1 MQEEQ
6 KRIEDYGLIGNTHS
20 AALVARDGSIDWLCL
35 PRFDSAAI
43 FAAVLGDESHGS
55 WKLCARA
62 EDVRVSRRYR
72 PGTAILETR
81 FETDSGVAT
90 VIDFMPPPGDDF
102 VDEVIRLVRGDA
114 GVVEMIVSVVF
125 RFDYGRLVP
134 WLERSVEG
142 ITAIAGPDA
151 VRLYTPIELVNKDW
165 TTQAEFVVH
174 EGEYVP
180 FVLTWFPS
188 HREAPPVRDAVALFR
203 RVEERWRA
211 WSARNSYEGP
221 WREAVERSLITLKL
235 LTYRPTGGIVAA
247 PTTSL
252 PEAIGGV
259 RNWDYRF
266 CWIRD
271 ATLCLY
277 ALLTSGYQQEAVAW
291 REWLLRAA
299 AGSPQDLQIMYGLH
313 GEQRLVEFALDWLP
327 GFAGS
332 RPVRIGNAAYSQL
345 QLDVYGELVSALHA
359 ARRFGIGASDAAWA
373 LQLVVIDHLEHIWRE
388 PDEGIWEVR
397 GPRRHFVHSK
407 LMAWL
412 AFDRMIA
419 SARMFGL
426 SGPVDRWGQIRDA
439 IHADICERGFDA
451 ERNSFVQYYGATTVD
466 AALLFM
472 PIVGFLP
479 PDHPRI
485 RGTVAAIEQELMRDG
500 LVCRY
505 RDPAPGDVDGLP
517 GEEGAFLACSFW
529 LCDVY
534 QLMGRAADARALFER
549 LLGYANDLGLL
560 AEEYDPRAGR
570 QLGNFPQAFSHVSLI
585 NTAHALSEVSVGASE
600 HRAAGERET
609 AVPPDASR
617 DAATS
622 KTTGRPR

>member
-1 MQEEQ
+1 LQQ

-20 AALVARDGSIDWLCL
+20 AALVSRDGSIDWLCL

-43 FAAVLGDESHGS
+43 FAALLGDESHGS
-55 WKLCARA
+55 WRLCPQAS
-62 EDVRVSRRYR
+62 EVRISRCYR

-81 FETDSGVAT
+81 FETDSGAAT
-90 VIDFMPPPGDDF
+90 VIDFMPPPGDEF

-114 GVVEMIVSVVF
+114 GIVAMAMSVAF

-142 ITAIAGPDA
+142 IVAIAGPDA

-165 TTQAEFVVH
+165 RTQAEFLVH

-188 HREAPPVRDAVALFR
+188 HREVPPVLDAVALLR
-203 RVEERWRA
+203 RVEERWRV

-277 ALLTSGYQQEAVAW
+277 ALLTSGYQHEAIAW

-345 QLDVYGELVSALHA
+345 QLDVYGELVGALHA
-359 ARRFGIGASDAAWA
+359 ARRFGIGASDAAWS
-373 LQLVVIDHLEHIWRE
+373 LQLVVIDHLERIWRE

-419 SARMFGL
+419 SARMFDL
-426 SGPVDRWGQIRDA
+426 EGPVEHWAQIRDA
-439 IHADICERGFDA
+439 IHADICANGFDA
-451 ERNSFVQYYGATTVD
+451 ERNTFVQYYGATTVD
-466 AALLFM
+466 AALLFAA
-472 PIVGFLP
+472 IIGFLP
-479 PDHPRI
+479 PDDPRI
-485 RGTVAAIEQELMRDG
+485 LGTVAAIERELMQDG
-500 LVCRY
+500 LLRRY
-505 RDPAPGDVDGLP
+505 RDPDPGDVDGLP

-534 QLMGRAADARALFER
+534 QLCGREADALALFER

-585 NTAHALSEVSVGASE
+585 NSAHALSASSIGASE

-609 AVPPDASR
+609 AETPEPSR
-617 DAATS
+617 DA
-622 KTTGRPR
+622 TTLSTIGRPR